1 MYNSFSKKDLLRIYN
16 INSSIFRIWIEDCK
30 EEIGIK
36 NTKQTF
42 TPKQV
47 SLFIKKFGFPPY
59 ISEQEREYINLI
71 VRSNT

>member
-16 INSSIFRIWIEDCK
+16 INSAIFRIWIEDCK

-42 TPKQV
+42 TPKQ
-47 SLFIKKFGFPPY
+47 LFLIVQKFGFPPY
-59 ISEQEREYINLI
+59 LNEQERDYINLI
-71 VRSNT
+71 TRSNT